1 MQIDLIRAG
10 PHHRRLLRQLY
21 ELYCHDFSPMTKSD
35 IGDDGLFTA
44 DDFLSD
50 WPADLDIFL
59 IQVDGQWAGFAWM
72 ARGSYIDPTI
82 DDHYLMDEFFV
93 MRKYRSRHIGEQAA
107 VRLFS
112 IYSGTWEVG
121 EILENVDA
129 QVFWRK
135 VIGRYTDDH
144 FDEVTVDNE
153 RWHGPVQVFITPSP
167 W

>member
-1 MQIDLIRAG
+1 MQIDLIRAA
-10 PHHRRLLRQLY
+10 PHHRRLLRQIY

-50 WPADLDIFL
+50 WPADLNIFL
-59 IQVDGQWAGFAWM
+59 FKVDEHWAGFAWIE
-72 ARGSYIDPTI
+72 RGSYIDRTI
-82 DDHYLMDEFFV
+82 DDHYLMDDFFV
-93 MRKYRSRHIGEQAA
+93 MRKYRSQGIGEQAA

-112 IYSGTWEVG
+112 SYSGTWEVG
-121 EILENVDA
+121 EIRENIDA

-144 FDEVTVDNE
+144 FDEVLVDNE
-153 RWHGPVQVFITPSP
+153 RWHGPVQIFTTS
-167 W
+167 